1 MISPVEEEEDPKA
14 KKDAKKAPAAE
25 EVEGGNEVKILIDT
39 CSTNEDQKKLSLN
52 ISVVFQGEPYEDPN
66 PPEEDEAAKKKK
78 GAKDT
83 GEPEIRMITPEPV
96 VLENENGREFE
107 IQLGRN
113 QKSVGQESVMESA
126 KESVEKKDGDVS

>member
-1 MISPVEEEEDPKA
+1 
-14 KKDAKKAPAAE
+14 
-25 EVEGGNEVKILIDT
+25 
-39 CSTNEDQKKLSLN
+39 
-52 ISVVFQGEPYEDPN
+52 
-66 PPEEDEAAKKKK
+66 
-78 GAKDT
+78 
-83 GEPEIRMITPEPV
+83 MITPEPI